1 MQVHVV
7 VCVFLS
13 EYAASLKF
21 LLLTIFLYMTNLNLD
36 HVILYDVALLC
47 FPSNGGSYS

>member
-13 EYAASLKF
+13 EYAASPKF
-21 LLLTIFLYMTNLNLD
+21 LLLTILYMTNLNLD
-36 HVILYDVALLC
+36 LVILYDVAMLC